1 MNGNRDN
8 LCYNMC
14 PIDYVANIIRTAGIM
29 RQSLKSLATL
39 LYLSVAISCSD
50 SDQAAQGSGQG
61 ETGPDRP
68 TIALIMKSLA
78 NEFFVTMADG
88 ARAHKELNDERY
100 HLIINGIKN
109 EVDLAQQVALIDQM
123 IASNVDAVVISPA
136 DSKALVPALARADA
150 AGIIIIN
157 IDNRLDKNILRKY
170 DLRIPFVGPDNFQ
183 GAEMVG
189 NYLASKL
196 AAGDEVAILE
206 GVTTAFNSQQ
216 RTAGFRKAMT
226 DADMNIVGQQSAQW
240 DQTLAVTVT
249 AAMLAQHPELA
260 AILCGNDSMALGA
273 AAAVAQAGK
282 TGEIKI
288 VGFDNI
294 SAIHY
299 LIRKEEV
306 LATIDQHA
314 DLLAVYG
321 IEYALEAL
329 SSGSMMADKTTP
341 LDLITKVSVE

>member
-1 MNGNRDN
+1 M
-8 LCYNMC
+8 LQ
-14 PIDYVANIIRTAGIM
+14 PIIRAAGIM
-29 RQSLKSLATL
+29 RQVLKSLATL

-50 SDQAAQGSGQG
+50 SEQTAQGPGQG

-88 ARAHKELNDERY
+88 AKAHQELNNERY

-123 IASNVDAVVISPA
+123 IASNVDAIVISPA
-136 DSKALVPALARADA
+136 DSKAVVPALARAHA

-157 IDNRLDKNILRKY
+157 IDNRLEKDILSEY
-170 DLRIPFVGPDNFQ
+170 GLTIPFVGPDNFQ

-189 NYLASKL
+189 RHLASKL
-196 AAGDEVAILE
+196 SAGDQVAILE
-206 GVTTAFNSQQ
+206 GVPTAFNSQR

-226 DADMNIVGQQSAQW
+226 DAGMNIVAQQSAQW
-240 DQTLAVTVT
+240 DQTMAVTVT
-249 AAMLAQHPELA
+249 AAILVQHPDLA
-260 AILCGNDSMALGA
+260 ALLCSNDNMALGA
-273 AAAVAQAGK
+273 AAAVSQAGK
-282 TGEIKI
+282 EDQVKI

-294 SAIHY
+294 TALHD
-299 LIRKEEV
+299 LIRGGNV

-321 IEYALEAL
+321 IEFALDAL
-329 SSGSMMADKTTP
+329 HSDLPLEDKTTP
-341 LDLITKVSVE
+341 VDLITRASIE